1 MLKVSDFDHIPV
13 LLYQTVDALNVRPG
27 GIYVDCTAGGG
38 SHSAEIARRM
48 KGQGIL
54 VSIDKDG
61 AALAACMERKAAF
74 EGIDWMPVK
83 SDYKDIDD
91 IIRSLKIGKVDGIMA
106 DLGVSSYQL
115 DTAERGFSYMK
126 NGPLDM
132 RMDPDEWLTAAE
144 VVNRYS
150 RDELERI
157 FREYGEEHHAGR
169 IADGIVERRR
179 TKPFT
184 RTTELAQAIKD
195 YMPGHGRG
203 EDQHPAKRCFQA
215 IRIEVN
221 HELDGLETLL
231 NDGIRKLKPG
241 GRFAVITFH
250 SLEDRIVKE
259 AFRTAESPC
268 TCPRD
273 FPVCV
278 CGKKSLGTVITKKP
292 IEPTEE
298 EIEINPRSR
307 SSKLRVFERN
317 DNEQYN

>member
-13 LLYQTVDALNVRPG
+13 LLYQTVDGLNVRPG

-54 VSIDKDG
+54 VSIDKDD
-61 AALAACMERKAAF
+61 AALAACMDRKEDF
-74 EGIDWMPVK
+74 EGINWMPVK
-83 SDYKDIDD
+83 SDYREIDT
-91 IIRSLKIGKVDGIMA
+91 IIHSLKIGKVDGIMA

-115 DTAERGFSYMK
+115 DHAERGFSYMN

-132 RMDPDEWLTAAE
+132 RMDPNEWLTAAE
-144 VVNRYS
+144 VVNKYS
-150 RDELERI
+150 RDDLERI
-157 FREYGEEHHAGR
+157 FRDYGEERHASR

-179 TKPFT
+179 VKPFT
-184 RTTELAQAIKD
+184 TTTELADAIKE

-221 HELDGLETLL
+221 HELEGLETLL
-231 NDGIRKLKPG
+231 EDGIRKLKAG

-259 AFRTAESPC
+259 AFRRAESPC

-278 CGKKSLGTVITKKP
+278 CGKKSLGMVITKKP
-292 IEPTEE
+292 VEPTEE
-298 EIEINPRSR
+298 EIEYNPRSR

>member
-61 AALAACMERKAAF
+61 AALAACMERKDAF
-74 EGIDWMPVK
+74 AGIDWMPVK

-157 FREYGEEHHAGR
+157 FREYGEEHHAGS
-169 IADGIVERRR
+169 
-179 TKPFT
+179 KS
-184 RTTELAQAIKD
+184 
-195 YMPGHGRG
+195 
-203 EDQHPAKRCFQA
+203 
-215 IRIEVN
+215 
-221 HELDGLETLL
+221 
-231 NDGIRKLKPG
+231 
-241 GRFAVITFH
+241 IT
-250 SLEDRIVKE
+250 SL
-259 AFRTAESPC
+259 
-268 TCPRD
+268 
-273 FPVCV
+273 
-278 CGKKSLGTVITKKP
+278 TVW
-292 IEPTEE
+292 
-298 EIEINPRSR
+298 SH
-307 SSKLRVFERN
+307 F
-317 DNEQYN
+317 

>member
-61 AALAACMERKAAF
+61 AALAACMERKDAF
-74 EGIDWMPVK
+74 AGIDWMPVK

-221 HELDGLETLL
+221 HELDGLETL
-231 NDGIRKLKPG
+231 
-241 GRFAVITFH
+241 H
-250 SLEDRIVKE
+250 CS
-259 AFRTAESPC
+259 
-268 TCPRD
+268 
-273 FPVCV
+273 
-278 CGKKSLGTVITKKP
+278 
-292 IEPTEE
+292 
-298 EIEINPRSR
+298 
-307 SSKLRVFERN
+307 
-317 DNEQYN
+317 

>member
-1 MLKVSDFDHIPV
+1 MLKASDFEHIPV
-13 LLYQTVDALNVRPG
+13 LLYPTVDALNVRPG

-61 AALAACMERKAAF
+61 AALAACMERKDAF
-74 EGIDWMPVK
+74 AGINWMPVK

-91 IIRSLKIGKVDGIMA
+91 IIRSLKIAMVDGIMA

-132 RMDPDEWLTAAE
+132 RMDADEWLTAAE

-150 RDELERI
+150 RDDLERI

-169 IADGIVERRR
+169 IADGIVERRK

-184 RTTELAQAIKD
+184 RTTELAQAIKE

-221 HELDGLETLL
+221 HELDGLEALL
-231 NDGIRKLKPG
+231 QDGIRKLKPG
-241 GRFAVITFH
+241 
-250 SLEDRIVKE
+250 EDRIVKE
-259 AFRTAESPC
+259 AFRSAESPC

-292 IEPTEE
+292 VEPTEE
-298 EIEINPRSR
+298 EIEINPRAR